1 MSINGQQIINIGLPN
16 ESIGSDSLYTA
27 FNKTEDN
34 FTTLFTCA
42 SPYTNFVALT
52 GISVN
57 SNANAGTV
65 SITNTGVT
73 NIIAGTN
80 ITINQANGNV
90 TISSTGGGNGGG
102 SGTVTSVGLA
112 PVSTSRIVVTNS
124 PIVSSGNIGID
135 LATTG
140 VVPGTYTAPTVTF
153 DAYGRVT
160 SAANSISSGT
170 VTSVGIIPGSG
181 IGVAS
186 SPVTTVGN
194 ITVTNTGVVRL
205 TAGLGITLS
214 APNGIVQ
221 ISAVSTGTVTSVG
234 ISSSTLT
241 VSNSPVTSSGN
252 ITVELPSTITLSGNI
267 TAANGNLGNL
277 ATANFFS
284 GDGGLLSNLQ
294 VPAFSYIANGTSNV
308 RALTNGNV
316 TVSVAGNANIVVVT
330 GTGANIAGTANISGN
345 ANVGNIGASSGIF
358 TANVT
363 AGNVYA
369 NSGTIGASLLTG
381 TLTTAAQPN
390 VTSVGTLGS
399 LTVTGKVT
407 AGQLQGDGG
416 NISNIQGGNVSGAVA
431 TATTATTAATVTTAA
446 QPNITSVGT
455 LTSLTT
461 SGNTFLATSSGN
473 VGINTTNPS
482 AALVVGGSQAG
493 NAGLEVLPGSGVVLQ
508 GYNRSTAAYTSLNL
522 DGATIGF
529 RPNGSTRLT
538 VDASGANV
546 TGTLGVS
553 GNANVATLNVTG
565 RSNLNAVGNV
575 YISGGSANQILKTDG
590 AGNLSWTDPNG
601 GYYLHTQGSVNT
613 VWTVTHNLNRQYVT
627 VEAIDA
633 NGNSY
638 TGRYDY
644 PTINYTNAN
653 ALTMTFTSAVAGYA
667 AVTGG
672 GTNINSV
679 SVGNSTPGGV
689 NTQVQFNDAGV
700 LAGSSGLVYNKT
712 TGTLTATLYVGSGAN
727 LTNIAGGN
735 VSGAVATATTAAT
748 VTTNAQPNIT
758 SVGTLANLS
767 VSGNV
772 SFTGSNVSLGS
783 NANIRITGGS
793 SGQVLSTDGSGN
805 LSWVPT
811 GTATTAATVTTN
823 AQPNITSVG
832 TLTSLSVTGN
842 ISGANLTGNHFGSGA
857 SLSSITGANVTGTV
871 PTANNSAFLGGTA
884 AASYLLV
891 TGTGSSLTAIAGAN
905 VTGTVSQATTVM
917 GATQNNITTL
927 GALTTL
933 STGANTTA
941 GTITGNWSL
950 SAGSRLVAT
959 YADLAEY
966 YQADAEY
973 EPGTVLMFGG
983 DSEVTLA
990 EDATTRVAGVVSTNP
1005 AYAMNSGCPDIAVA
1019 IALQGRV
1026 PCKVQGIVRKGD
1038 MMISAGSGY
1047 AVACGEPRL
1056 GQVIGKALENFDLNA
1071 GVIEIV
1077 VGRL

>member
-16 ESIGSDSLYTA
+16 ESIGSDSLYEA

-52 GISVN
+52 GIGVT
-57 SNANAGTV
+57 SNANTGTV

-73 NIIAGTN
+73 NIVAGTN
-80 ITINQANGNV
+80 ITINQSNGNV

-112 PVSTSRIVVTNS
+112 PVSNSRIVVTNS

-140 VVPGTYTAPTVTF
+140 VVPGTYTAPTVTL
-153 DAYGRVT
+153 DAYGRIT
-160 SAANSISSGT
+160 SAANTTSSGT

-194 ITVTNTGVVRL
+194 MTVTNTGVVRL

-221 ISAVSTGTVTSVG
+221 VSSVYTGTVTSVG
-234 ISSSTLT
+234 ISSNTLT
-241 VSNSPVTSSGN
+241 VSSSPITASGN
-252 ITVELPSTITLSGNI
+252 IAVELPSSITLSGNI
-267 TAANGNLGNL
+267 TAANANLGNL
-277 ATANFFS
+277 VTANFFT
-284 GDGGLLSNLQ
+284 GDGGLLSNLAGAVGTQ
-294 VPAFSYIANGTSNV
+294 TTIANGTSNV
-308 RALTNGNV
+308 RVFTNGNV
-316 TVSVAGNANIVVVT
+316 TTSVAGNANIVIVT

-345 ANVGNIGASSGIF
+345 ANVGNIGASSGVF
-358 TANVT
+358 TSNVT
-363 AGNVYA
+363 AGNIYA
-369 NSGTIGASLLTG
+369 NSGTIGASLLAG
-381 TLTTAAQPN
+381 TL
-390 VTSVGTLGS
+390 
-399 LTVTGKVT
+399 
-407 AGQLQGDGG
+407 
-416 NISNIQGGNVSGAVA
+416 
-431 TATTATTAATVTTAA
+431 TTAA

-455 LTSLTT
+455 LTSL
-461 SGNTFLATSSGN
+461 NSSGTITAPAFTAN
-473 VGINTTNPS
+473 TGIFT
-482 AALVVGGSQAG
+482 G
-493 NAGLEVLPGSGVVLQ
+493 NGSGL
-508 GYNRSTAAYTSLNL
+508 SAIA
-522 DGATIGF
+522 
-529 RPNGSTRLT
+529 
-538 VDASGANV
+538 GANV
-546 TGTLGVS
+546 TGVVASATTAATASTADTVTTAAQPNITSVGTLSSLAVTGNVVAGNLYANSGTLGV
-553 GNANVATLNVTG
+553 AILNVSG
-565 RSNLNAVGNV
+565 ISNLNAVGNV
-575 YISGGSANQILKTDG
+575 RISGGSANQILKTDG
-590 AGNLSWTDPNG
+590 AGNLTWVDPNG
-601 GYYLHTQGSVNT
+601 GYYLHTQNSSSST
-613 VWTVTHNLNRQYVT
+613 WTVTHNLNRQYVT

-653 ALTMTFTSAVAGYA
+653 ALTMTFTSAVQGYA

-689 NTQVQFNDAGV
+689 NTQVQFNDAGA

-712 TGTLTATLYVGSGAN
+712 TGTLTATLYAGSGAN
-727 LTNIAGGN
+727 LTNIAGAN
-735 VSGAVATATTAAT
+735 VTGAVSSATTAAT
-748 VTTNAQPNIT
+748 VTTAAQPNIT
-758 SVGTLANLS
+758 SVGTLANLN

-783 NANIRITGGS
+783 NANVRITGGS
-793 SGQVLSTDGSGN
+793 SGQILSTDGSGN

-832 TLTSLSVTGN
+832 TLTSLSVSGN
-842 ISGANLTGNHFGSGA
+842 ISGANLTGNHFGNGA

-871 PTANNSAFLGGTA
+871 AN
-884 AASYLLV
+884 
-891 TGTGSSLTAIAGAN
+891 
-905 VTGTVSQATTVM
+905 ATTVT

-927 GALTTL
+927 GALTVL
-933 STGANTTA
+933 SSGANTTA

-950 SAGSRLVAT
+950 STGSRLSAT

-966 YQADAEY
+966 YQADATY

-983 DSEVTLA
+983 DNEVTLA
-990 EDATTRVAGVVSTNP
+990 EEATNRVAGVVSTNP

-1026 PCKVQGIVRKGD
+1026 PCKVQGTVRKGD

-1047 AVACGEPRL
+1047 AVACSEPRL
-1056 GQVIGKALENFDLNA
+1056 GQVIGKALENFDLID

>member
-52 GISVN
+52 GIGVN
-57 SNANAGTV
+57 SNANTGTV

-80 ITINQANGNV
+80 ITISQANGNV

-112 PVSTSRIVVTNS
+112 PVSTGRIVVTNS

-140 VVPGTYTAPTVTF
+140 VVPGTYTAPTVTL
-153 DAYGRVT
+153 DAYGRIT
-160 SAANSISSGT
+160 SAANTVSSGT

-214 APNGIVQ
+214 GPNGIVQ
-221 ISAVSTGTVTSVG
+221 VSSAYTGTVTSVG
-234 ISSSTLT
+234 ISSNTLT
-241 VSNSPVTSSGN
+241 VSSSPVTASGN
-252 ITVELPSTITLSGNI
+252 IVVELPSAITLSGNI

-277 ATANFFS
+277 VTANFFS
-284 GDGGLLSNLQ
+284 GDGGLLSNIQ
-294 VPAFSYIANGTSNV
+294 APAFSYIANGTSNV
-308 RALTNGNV
+308 RAFTNGNV
-316 TVSVAGNANIVVVT
+316 TVSVAGNANVAVVT

-345 ANVGNIGASSGIF
+345 ANVGNIGASFGVF

-369 NSGTIGASLLTG
+369 NSGTIGATSLAG

-416 NISNIQGGNVSGAVA
+416 NISNIQGGNVSGAVSF
-431 TATTATTAATVTTAA
+431 ATTA
-446 QPNITSVGT
+446 N
-455 LTSLTT
+455 
-461 SGNTFLATSSGN
+461 
-473 VGINTTNPS
+473 
-482 AALVVGGSQAG
+482 
-493 NAGLEVLPGSGVVLQ
+493 
-508 GYNRSTAAYTSLNL
+508 
-522 DGATIGF
+522 
-529 RPNGSTRLT
+529 
-538 VDASGANV
+538 
-546 TGTLGVS
+546 
-553 GNANVATLNVTG
+553 
-565 RSNLNAVGNV
+565 
-575 YISGGSANQILKTDG
+575 
-590 AGNLSWTDPNG
+590 
-601 GYYLHTQGSVNT
+601 
-613 VWTVTHNLNRQYVT
+613 
-627 VEAIDA
+627 
-633 NGNSY
+633 
-638 TGRYDY
+638 
-644 PTINYTNAN
+644 
-653 ALTMTFTSAVAGYA
+653 AVAGA
-667 AVTGG
+667 
-672 GTNINSV
+672 
-679 SVGNSTPGGV
+679 
-689 NTQVQFNDAGV
+689 
-700 LAGSSGLVYNKT
+700 
-712 TGTLTATLYVGSGAN
+712 
-727 LTNIAGGN
+727 N
-735 VSGAVATATTAAT
+735 VSGAVAFATTANTVAGANVSGAVSFATTANAVAGANVSGAVTFATTANTVAGANVSGTVATATTAGT
-748 VTTNAQPNIT
+748 VTTA
-758 SVGTLANLS
+758 
-767 VSGNV
+767 
-772 SFTGSNVSLGS
+772 
-783 NANIRITGGS
+783 
-793 SGQVLSTDGSGN
+793 
-805 LSWVPT
+805 
-811 GTATTAATVTTN
+811 

-842 ISGANLTGNHFGSGA
+842 ISGANLTGNHFGNGA
-857 SLSSITGANVTGTV
+857 ALSSITGANVTGTV
-871 PTANNSAFLGGTA
+871 PTANNSSFLGGTA
-884 AASYLLV
+884 AANYLLA

-905 VTGTVSQATTVM
+905 VTGTVANANNSAFLGGTAAASYLLATGTGSSLTAITGANVTGTVAN
-917 GATQNNITTL
+917 ATAVVGSVQNGITTL

-933 STGANTTA
+933 STGANTIA

-950 SAGSRLVAT
+950 SAGSRLSAT

-966 YQADAEY
+966 YQADVAY

-983 DSEVTLA
+983 NSEVTLA

-1005 AYAMNSGCPDIAVA
+1005 AYAMNSSCPDIAVA
-1019 IALQGRV
+1019 VALQGRV
-1026 PCKVQGIVRKGD
+1026 PCKVQGNIRKGD
-1038 MMISAGSGY
+1038 MMISAGNGY
-1047 AVACGEPRL
+1047 AVACSEPRL
-1056 GQVIGKALENFDLNA
+1056 GQIIGKALENFDLGN

>member
-758 SVGTLANLS
+758 SVGTL
-767 VSGNV
+767 
-772 SFTGSNVSLGS
+772 
-783 NANIRITGGS
+783 
-793 SGQVLSTDGSGN
+793 
-805 LSWVPT
+805 
-811 GTATTAATVTTN
+811 
-823 AQPNITSVG
+823 
-832 TLTSLSVTGN
+832 TSLSVTGN